1 MARKVKNEHPLS
13 HAGRLARLWE
23 TKHGEL
29 CQAMHDARTHAEFL
43 AEPSTPAN
51 HRAVLEKELPQL
63 HEAIGRLA
71 MEAGP
76 SAFRECWRKS
86 QSMMAMFSGRSF
98 QAKVLDAVESA
109 WPAMSPLQA
118 FFDKKGRVL
127 IRPTVPDYHKAGLK
141 ERARK
146 LLLGDPSAKKLLESG
161 SGPAQFDRAFRRALE
176 TLQLDKLPKAKPG
189 PRTKSKPSR

>member
-29 CQAMHDARTHAEFL
+29 CQAMHDARVHADIINDHGFPETYRRGSVE
-43 AEPSTPAN
+43 A
-51 HRAVLEKELPQL
+51 LPQL

-86 QSMMAMFSGRSF
+86 QSMMAMFTGRSF

-118 FFDKKGRVL
+118 FFDKKGRAL

-146 LLLGDPSAKKLLESG
+146 LLLRDPSVKKLLES
-161 SGPAQFDRAFRRALE
+161 SAGPAQFDRAFRRALE